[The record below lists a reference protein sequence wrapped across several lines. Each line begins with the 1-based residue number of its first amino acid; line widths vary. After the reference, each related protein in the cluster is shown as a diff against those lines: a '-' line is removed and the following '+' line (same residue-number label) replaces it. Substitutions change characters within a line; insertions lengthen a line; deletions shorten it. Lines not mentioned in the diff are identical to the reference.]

1 VRTRAH
7 GWSRPPGARRGPAF
21 AATLHIGVRERRFPW
36 RARWV
41 RLVSLALP
49 SNMRTARALGLTV
62 SNSMQL
68 LADEV
73 IE

>member
-1 VRTRAH
+1 VHTRAH

-49 SNMRTARALGLTV
+49 SKLTV